1 LSLHQGN
8 LDLDPEQSHN
18 LSTEWSV
25 FDSFSFTS
33 FFARL
38 NASYTK
44 DKINWSRTINENLEQ
59 TVMPV
64 NVDYDYRAGAGFDFT
79 TPIRRLGIEISTNLN
94 ESWNR
99 GINVI
104 NSQNNINTNLSHSL
118 KLTINNRKK
127 NKWDASGGASVSI
140 TDTRYSIQEE
150 LNNRY
155 FNFSYFTDIRFTPN
169 EHWHFRCRASV
180 INYNSM
186 SFNESLE
193 IPLIGAEI
201 NYYFLSGK
209 RAVITLA
216 AIDILDKNTS
226 FQRISD
232 VNYLMQRNTNVLG
245 RYVLLSFKYRM
256 NSFGGKGAGY
266 YQK

>member
-1 LSLHQGN
+1 MNTINPLSLHKGN
-8 LDLDPEQSHN
+8 IDLDPEQSHS

-64 NVDYDYRAGAGFDFT
+64 NVDYDYRAGAGFDFR
-79 TPIRRLGIEISTNLN
+79 TPVRRLGIEISANLN

-104 NSQNNINTNLSHSL
+104 NSQNNINTNLSHSI

-127 NKWDASGGASVSI
+127 NKWDASGGASVSM
-140 TDTRYSIQEE
+140 TDTWYSIQEE

-169 EHWHFRCRASV
+169 DHWHFRCSASV
-180 INYNSM
+180 INYNSI

-201 NYYFLSGK
+201 NYYFLSGN

-245 RYVLLSFKYRM
+245 RYVLISFKYRM
-256 NSFGGKGAGY
+256 NKFVGK
-266 YQK
+266 